1 MSVATTAAGPADD
14 RTARRNAVILLV
26 AQACYGIA
34 VSLVITLGAV
44 VGHSLADDKS
54 LSTLPITT
62 MMVGTTFGV
71 IPASMF
77 MQRFG
82 RRPGFLIGAT
92 CGIAGSLLAYKAI
105 VDGSFWL
112 FCLATHFLG
121 YYQATA
127 GFYRFAAA
135 DTASPAFRPK
145 AISYALGGGLVGA
158 VLTPMIVQQTND
170 IYPLSAACFLAA
182 AASAAVGWL
191 VLLLVRIPKPPR
203 VVAGGPTGRPLLT
216 IMRQPRF
223 LAALAA
229 GAVSYGMMSLVMT
242 STPLAMVVCGFDNID
257 AAGAIR
263 WHVVAMYLPSF
274 FAGHLI
280 ARYGRE
286 QVALAGMIILV
297 LCGVIALTGLSFLH
311 FTLAMVALGA
321 GWNLSYVAATSIVAD
336 SHTPEERGKVQAANE
351 LVIFSFVAFCSFL
364 SGLLLNHVG
373 WNGIN
378 IALFP
383 TIGIAA
389 LLVLILPRLKTASAT

>member
-1 MSVATTAAGPADD
+1 MTESTLAAPADD
-14 RTARRNAVILLV
+14 RLARRNAMILLV

-34 VSLVITLGAV
+34 ISLVITLGGV
-44 VGHSLADDKS
+44 VGHALAEDKS

-62 MMVGTTFGV
+62 MMIGTTIAV
-71 IPASMF
+71 IPASLF

-82 RRPGFLIGAT
+82 RRTGFLIGTAA
-92 CGIAGSLLAYKAI
+92 GIIGGVLAFKAI
-105 VDGSFWL
+105 MDGSFWL
-112 FCLATHFLG
+112 FCLATHCLG

-127 GFYRFAAA
+127 GYYRFAAA
-135 DTASPAFRPK
+135 DTASLAFRPK

-158 VLTPMIVQQTND
+158 LLTPEVVRFTND
-170 IYPLSAACFLAA
+170 VYPLSAACFLAA
-182 AASAAVGWL
+182 SGAAFIGFLAL
-191 VLLLVRIPKPPR
+191 TQIRIPIPPR
-203 VVAGGPTGRPLLT
+203 SELGIRAGRPLFE

-223 LAALAA
+223 MAALCA
-229 GAVSYGMMSLVMT
+229 GAVSYGMMNLVMT
-242 STPLAMVVCGFDNID
+242 STPLAMVACGFTNLD

-286 QVALAGMIILV
+286 QIALIGLAILV
-297 LCGVIALTGLSFLH
+297 LCGVIALTGVSLIQ

-321 GWNLSYVAATSIVAD
+321 GWNLSYVAATAIVAD

-351 LVIFSFVAFCSFL
+351 LSIFSFVATCSFL

-373 WNGIN
+373 WEGIN

-383 TIGIAA
+383 TVGLAA
-389 LLVLILPRLKTASAT
+389 LLVVILPRLKKADI